1 MILVSACLLGEKC
14 KYNGSDNKNEA
25 VLRFLE
31 GKNYIPICPETMG
44 GLTAPRLPA
53 EIVKDK
59 VIQKD
64 GTDVTAF
71 FERGANLV
79 AELALKHKATLAI
92 LKANSPS
99 CGVGNVYDGSFTGTL
114 VAGNG
119 MAAQKLIEM
128 GITVKTEKQLENES
142 KSW

>member
-14 KYNGSDNKNEA
+14 KYNGSDNKNEV

-31 GKNYIPICPETMG
+31 GKKYIPICPETMG

-71 FERGANLV
+71 FEKGANLV
-79 AELALKHKATLAI
+79 TELAEKHNVTLAI

-99 CGVGNVYDGSFTGTL
+99 CGVGNVYDGSFTSTL
-114 VAGNG
+114 ISGNG
-119 MAAQKLIEM
+119 ITAQKLIKM
-128 GITVKTEKQLENES
+128 GIAVKTEKQLENES

>member
-25 VLRFLE
+25 VLRFLK

-71 FERGANLV
+71 FEKGANLV
-79 AELALKHKATLAI
+79 AELAKKHNATLAI
-92 LKANSPS
+92 FKANSPS

-114 VAGNG
+114 IAGNG